1 METEAF
7 YGKRRGASAAPA
19 SKERRP
25 VLQKNTARA
34 KRSTTRTVKKKVA
47 VGLCSRPL
55 ARVPT
60 CRSSTCV
67 ETFRQ
72 QREQYDALLGR
83 IGRLETLLKMQRK
96 ETVCSS
102 SQTVEQLS
110 PEKCLSPPRRLQCLA
125 EALPPAEHTPPQDT
139 PSRPLSS
146 PPRRNLLMLSPPSV
160 SPQEAQRNSQTPVR
174 RIILPDVQLLP
185 ITQEMEGGLYLQC
198 ICIDGKARADRYA
211 ALVFRNLVTFEIYWG
226 WTTSVNFDGSRGKSA
241 LPCNLRETISTM
253 VNRRFSTLIAYDWK
267 IIRDRINEMLRRRR
281 RSFPLV

>member
-1 METEAF
+1 M
-7 YGKRRGASAAPA
+7 
-19 SKERRP
+19 P
-25 VLQKNTARA
+25 VLQENTARA
-34 KRSTTRTVKKKVA
+34 KRSTTRTVKKKAA

-60 CRSSTCV
+60 CRSSTCM

-72 QREQYDALLGR
+72 QQEQYDALLGR

-110 PEKCLSPPRRLQCLA
+110 PEKFLSPPCRLQCLA

-146 PPRRNLLMLSPPSV
+146 PPLRNLLMPSPLSI
-160 SPQEAQRNSQTPVR
+160 SPQEAQRNSLTPVG

-198 ICIDGKARADRYA
+198 IGIDGKARADRYA
-211 ALVFRNLVTFEIYWG
+211 ALVFRNLVTFEIY
-226 WTTSVNFDGSRGKSA
+226 
-241 LPCNLRETISTM
+241 
-253 VNRRFSTLIAYDWK
+253 
-267 IIRDRINEMLRRRR
+267 
-281 RSFPLV
+281 